1 MKNWHQKMLSLVL
14 AAGLLATASPA
25 MAATSTQSLTVKVND
40 QKIQYSKGI
49 APTVQQ
55 KVTLVPLRS
64 TLQAM
69 NIQLSKVSKDSI
81 TVVANGKSVT
91 VNSKLFKINGT
102 AYVPIRT
109 FGELTGYTVIWN
121 AKTRTIQ
128 LTSPPVAPTLPVVE
142 NNTPPV
148 DTTTAPTENTAS
160 PVVTPDPSSTVTPTP
175 VPSTETADTGGRGF
189 MWEVQNNGN
198 TVYLVGSIHIANESF
213 YPLRKEYEQAFAQA
227 NYLGVEV
234 DITQISDEA
243 MQKRVL
249 EIGEYKDG
257 SRLQDHLSTYTYAKL
272 GKALLANDWK
282 RDALDRFKP
291 WVADMIVSSF
301 APSDPEYKSA
311 DGIDLHFIQ
320 QAAERKITVMELE
333 SQDSQLTM
341 LNNFSDE
348 LQEQMLYSTLYDLD
362 NPNQADL
369 HENTDEAAEMW
380 KTGDEKKLLELTNST
395 AGNEEYNKAIL
406 VDRNVGMAQK
416 IDGYLKSGGNQ
427 KYFIVVGAAHY
438 LGNDGIIHLLEKKG
452 YTVTRK

>member
-1 MKNWHQKMLSLVL
+1 MKNWHKKMLSLVL
-14 AAGLLATASPA
+14 AVGLLATASPA
-25 MAATSTQSLTVKVND
+25 MAATSQPLIVKVND
-40 QKIQYSKGI
+40 QKIEYKTGG
-49 APTVQQ
+49 APTVLKQ
-55 KVTLVPLRS
+55 VTLVPLRS

-69 NIQLSKVSKDSI
+69 KIQLTKVSKDSI
-81 TVVANGKSVT
+81 TVVVNGKSVT
-91 VNSKLFKINGT
+91 AKSKFTKINGIT
-102 AYVPIRT
+102 YVPIRT
-109 FGELTGYTVIWN
+109 FGELTGYAVSWN

-128 LTSPPVAPTLPVVE
+128 LTSPPVVPVTDESAPTE
-142 NNTPPV
+142 STPSV
-148 DTTTAPTENTAS
+148 DNTTTTENTAP
-160 PVVTPDPSSTVTPTP
+160 PVVTPDTSTAAPTPTTT
-175 VPSTETADTGGRGF
+175 TETADTGGRGF

-213 YPLRKEYEQAFAQA
+213 YPLRKEYEQAFAEA
-227 NYLGVEV
+227 DYLGVEV

-249 EIGEYKDG
+249 EIGAYKDG

-272 GKALLANDWK
+272 GKALLANDWD
-282 RDALDRFKP
+282 RDALDHFKP
-291 WVADMIVSSF
+291 WVAEMVVSSF
-301 APSDPEYKSA
+301 APANDEYKSA

-320 QAAERKITVMELE
+320 KAAERKITVMELE
-333 SQDSQLTM
+333 SQDSQLNM

-369 HENTDEAAEMW
+369 NESTDEAAEMW

-395 AGNEEYNKAIL
+395 AGDEEYNKAML
-406 VDRNVGMAQK
+406 VDRNIGMAQK

-427 KYFIVVGAAHY
+427 QYFIVVGAAHY
-438 LGNDGIIHLLEKKG
+438 LGNDGILHLLEKKG